1 MIWKTRCFVVAM
13 GGHATGAAP
22 TDTMRR
28 RDGGMGEGGRHPERF
43 AGAAAWVPIHDL
55 VPWYDYNVPLD
66 TSYVAEIVASCGGE
80 PLEEPD
86 ARDECL
92 QRSPVT
98 HLDAAR
104 DAELPFYL
112 AAEWMAAVAG

>member
-1 MIWKTRCFVVAM
+1 MVAM

-22 TDTMRR
+22 PTPR
-28 RDGGMGEGGRHPERF
+28 GGET
-43 AGAAAWVPIHDL
+43 AGWVRAAVTPSASPLPPPGYRSTTWSTGTTTTF
-55 VPWYDYNVPLD
+55 PLD
-66 TSYVAEIVASCGGE
+66 TSYVAEIVASCGGD
-80 PLEEPD
+80 PVEEPD

-104 DAELPFYL
+104 DAELPVYL
-112 AAEWMAAVAG
+112 AAEWMADVAG